1 MSEKLITKK
10 LNFES
15 KAKSSNQK
23 TRFLNDKEESEHP
36 PQMRNAQRFFRK
48 PKATQEMI
56 VLPQPTIQYGQ
67 PYVPKPTP
75 IPEAIKQIDKKIKAY
90 RRVMERERQEKLQRE
105 LQEQQKQ
112 NENEEEMKRT
122 LDFMTN
128 PQIVDQKEEEEAQQ
142 LEVEEDQQFFDEES
156 RLQEEKP
163 RAKIKSE
170 KISYQEAVKKREEIY
185 DHTLQRM
192 YEKRQNPLLFAKF
205 KKKPPILNI
214 TSKNKITKGNGKLD
228 PEEHKL
234 RVFNRENV
242 PTMPDLIIPS
252 FTIKKDQMAKNIL
265 AYLKEYTPLFRGFK
279 NYEYPKCVQNILQE
293 EIDQLPKQ

>member
-1 MSEKLITKK
+1 MSEKFFTKK
-10 LNFES
+10 QKFEN
-15 KAKSSNQK
+15 KAKSQNQK
-23 TRFLNDKEESEHP
+23 TRFLNDKEESEQP

-56 VLPQPTIQYGQ
+56 TLPQPSIQYAQ
-67 PYVPKPTP
+67 PYVPKPIP

-90 RRVMERERQEKLQRE
+90 RRLMERERKEKLQRE
-105 LQEQQKQ
+105 QQEMQRLNEQEEDQK
-112 NENEEEMKRT
+112 RAI
-122 LDFMTN
+122 DFMTN
-128 PQIVDQKEEEEAQQ
+128 PQIIDQQEPEPEQEEDEQDLLSEEPRVEAQQ
-142 LEVEEDQQFFDEES
+142 PIS
-156 RLQEEKP
+156 
-163 RAKIKSE
+163 ISE
-170 KISYQEAVKKREEIY
+170 KVSYSEAVKKREQIY

-192 YEKRQNPLLFAKF
+192 YEKRQNPVLFAKF

-214 TSKNKITKGNGKLD
+214 TSKNKISKGNGRMD

-234 RVFNRENV
+234 RVYNRENV

-265 AYLKEYTPLFRGFK
+265 AYLKEYTPLFRGYK

-293 EIDQLPKQ
+293 EIDSLPQQ

>member
-1 MSEKLITKK
+1 MLENMITKK
-10 LNFES
+10 PNFEN
-15 KAKSSNQK
+15 KAKSQNQK
-23 TRFLNDKEESEHP
+23 ARFLNEKQESEHP

-67 PYVPKPTP
+67 PYVPKPIP

-90 RRVMERERQEKLQRE
+90 RLVMERERQEKLQRE
-105 LQEQQKQ
+105 LQEQQRQ

-128 PQIVDQKEEEEAQQ
+128 PQIVDQKEEEIQQ
-142 LEVEEDQQFFDEES
+142 EEEEGEEQLFDEEPKV
-156 RLQEEKP
+156 QEEQP
-163 RAKIKSE
+163 RPKIESE
-170 KISYQEAVKKREEIY
+170 KISYLEAVKKREEIY
-185 DHTLQRM
+185 DHTLQRI

-214 TSKNKITKGNGKLD
+214 TSKNKIIKGNGRMD

-293 EIDQLPKQ
+293 EIESLPKQ